1 MTFGSLDVVLF
12 TLAFVVPGFIIESIV
27 SALLPRKVEDSKL
40 LLLRF
45 LTYSCV
51 NHALWWWL
59 IGLLLQSESPASH
72 PCVAGFAWFL
82 IVFISPIFL
91 GLVWAKL
98 NQRGV
103 IRATLQWLGFD
114 PVHVIPTAWDW
125 KFSTTQP
132 VWIMVTLMDG
142 STVCGLFGSNSFA
155 SSAPEERDLFIE
167 QVYRLDEGLRWKP
180 VENSDGILLRDGEI
194 KYVEFREH
202 TEGESHAKPK

>member
-1 MTFGSLDVVLF
+1 MTFDSLDVVFF
-12 TLAFVVPGFIIESIV
+12 TLAFLVPGFIIESIV
-27 SALLPRKVEDSKL
+27 SALLPRKVEDNKL
-40 LLLRF
+40 LFLRF

-59 IGLLLQSESPASH
+59 IDLLLHSEFSVGHPWISH
-72 PCVAGFAWFL
+72 VVWFW

-91 GLVWAKL
+91 GLGWAKL
-98 NQRGV
+98 NQRDIV
-103 IRATLQWLGFD
+103 RAMLQWLGFD

-132 VWIMVTLMDG
+132 VWIMVTLMNG
-142 STVCGLFGSNSFA
+142 STVCGFFGSNSFA

-167 QVYRLDEGLRWKP
+167 EVYRLDEGLRWKP

-194 KYVEFREH
+194 KYVEFRKH